1 LKKVYQSHWISLRKS
16 LSTIYDK
23 NQMIPFSDPSA
34 SYQAHKERIDEA
46 IQRVL
51 DSGWFVLGKEVE
63 NFEKEFAAFHGQD
76 LHAVGVANGT
86 DAIALC
92 LRGLGLG
99 SGDEVITPSHTAVAT
114 VAGIEQAGC
123 TPVFADIG
131 PNTRCI
137 DPKSVRER
145 VGASTRAIMPVHI
158 YGQPAE
164 MDRILEIT
172 QDYNLALI
180 EDCSQAHGAEIDG
193 QKVGTF
199 ADVSAYSCY
208 PTKNLGGTGD
218 GGVILCRS
226 KEFAEKI
233 KSLRQYGWNE
243 ARESIIQ
250 GFNSRLD
257 EIQAAILRVKLQH
270 LADDNAKRREI
281 ALRYNAAFKDLPLIL
296 PALAETQLHAMHL
309 YVIECDRRNELM
321 EYLRSHQIGSSLHY
335 PLAVHQHAAYANRI
349 RGWENLPVTNQ
360 FYQRNLTLP
369 MFPELSNDE
378 VEYIISTVQ
387 NWFKEKN

>member
-1 LKKVYQSHWISLRKS
+1 
-16 LSTIYDK
+16 
-23 NQMIPFSDPSA
+23 MIPFGDPSA
-34 SYQAHKERIDEA
+34 SYQTHKSEIDQA
-46 IQRVL
+46 IKRVL
-51 DSGWFVLGKEVE
+51 NSGWFVLGTEVDA
-63 NFEKEFAAFHGQD
+63 FEKEFASFHGRD
-76 LHAVGVANGT
+76 LYAVGVANGT

-99 SGDEVITPSHTAVAT
+99 TGDEVITPSHTAVAT

-123 TPVFADIG
+123 MPVFADID
-131 PNTRCI
+131 PITRCI
-137 DPKSVRER
+137 DPESVRER
-145 VGASTRAIMPVHI
+145 MGCSTRAIMPVHI

-164 MDRILEIT
+164 MDTILEIAQT
-172 QDYNLALI
+172 HNLAVV
-180 EDCSQAHGAEIDG
+180 EDCSQAHGAEIHG

-199 ADVSAYSCY
+199 ADISAFSCY

-243 ARESIIQ
+243 SRESITP

-257 EIQAAILRVKLQH
+257 ELQAAILRVKLQH
-270 LADDNAKRREI
+270 LEDDNAKRRSI
-281 ALRYNAAFKDLPLIL
+281 ALRYNAAFKDLPVTL

-309 YVIECDRRNELM
+309 YVIEYDRRNELM
-321 EYLRSHQIGSSLHY
+321 EYLRSHQIGASLHY
-335 PLAVHQHAAYANRI
+335 ALAVNQHAAYADRI
-349 RGWENLPVTNQ
+349 RGGDALPVTEQ

-369 MFPELSNDE
+369 MYPELSNDS
-378 VEYIISTVQ
+378 VEHIISTVQ
-387 NWFKEKN
+387 NWFLKDN

>member
-1 LKKVYQSHWISLRKS
+1 
-16 LSTIYDK
+16 
-23 NQMIPFSDPSA
+23 MIPFCDPSA
-34 SYQAHKERIDEA
+34 SYQGHKSQIDQA
-46 IQRVL
+46 IKLVL
-51 DSGWFVLGKEVE
+51 DSGWYVLGTEVDA
-63 NFEKEFAAFHGQD
+63 FEKEFASFHD
-76 LHAVGVANGT
+76 KDWHAVGVANGT

-99 SGDEVITPSHTAVAT
+99 TGDEVITPSHTAVAT

-123 TPVFADIG
+123 TPVFADID

-137 DPKSVRER
+137 APKSIRER
-145 VGASTRAIMPVHI
+145 VSGNTRAIMPVHI

-164 MDRILEIT
+164 MHRILEIAKAH
-172 QDYNLALI
+172 DLAVV

-199 ADVSAYSCY
+199 ADISAYSCY

-233 KSLRQYGWNE
+233 KSLRQYGWKE
-243 ARESIIQ
+243 ARESIMP

-257 EIQAAILRVKLQH
+257 ELQAAILRVKLQH
-270 LADDNAKRREI
+270 LTDDNAKRRAI
-281 ALRYNAAFKDLPLIL
+281 ALCYNEGFKELPIIL
-296 PALAETQLHAMHL
+296 PALNKNELHAMHL
-309 YVIECDRRNELM
+309 YVIECDRRDELM
-321 EYLRSHQIGSSLHY
+321 EHLRSHQIGAGLHY
-335 PLAVHQHAAYANRI
+335 PLAVHQHIAYKTRI
-349 RGWENLPVTNQ
+349 RGGNNLPVTDQ

-369 MFPELSNDE
+369 MYPELSNDA
-378 VEYIISTVQ
+378 VEHIISTVQ
-387 NWFKEKN
+387 NWFREKN

>member
-1 LKKVYQSHWISLRKS
+1 
-16 LSTIYDK
+16 
-23 NQMIPFSDPSA
+23 MIPFGDPSA
-34 SYQAHKERIDEA
+34 SYQAHKSEIDQA
-46 IQRVL
+46 IKRVL
-51 DSGWFVLGKEVE
+51 DSGRYILGTEVDMFE
-63 NFEKEFAAFHGQD
+63 NEFASFHGND
-76 LHAVGVANGT
+76 FHAVGVANGT

-92 LRGLGLG
+92 LSGLGLG
-99 SGDEVITPSHTAVAT
+99 TGDEVITPSHTAVAT

-123 TPVFADIG
+123 KPIFADID

-137 DPKSVRER
+137 SPDSIKENL
-145 VGASTRAIMPVHI
+145 GGNTQAIMPVHI

-164 MDRILEIT
+164 MQRIVDIANVH
-172 QDYNLALI
+172 NLAVI

-199 ADVSAYSCY
+199 ADISAYSCY

-243 ARESIIQ
+243 ERESIMP

-257 EIQAAILRVKLQH
+257 ELQAAILRVKLQH

-281 ALRYNAAFKDLPLIL
+281 ALRYNQAFQDLPISL
-296 PALAETQLHAMHL
+296 PAMSEKELHAMHL
-309 YVIECDRRNELM
+309 YVIECDRRNELI
-321 EYLRSHQIGSSLHY
+321 EYLRSHHIGASLHY
-335 PLAVHQHAAYANRI
+335 PLAVHQHPAYADRI
-349 RGWENLPVTNQ
+349 RGGDALPVTEQ

-369 MFPELSNDE
+369 MFPELSNNA
-378 VEYIISTVQ
+378 VEHIISTIQ
-387 NWFKEKN
+387 NWFLENN